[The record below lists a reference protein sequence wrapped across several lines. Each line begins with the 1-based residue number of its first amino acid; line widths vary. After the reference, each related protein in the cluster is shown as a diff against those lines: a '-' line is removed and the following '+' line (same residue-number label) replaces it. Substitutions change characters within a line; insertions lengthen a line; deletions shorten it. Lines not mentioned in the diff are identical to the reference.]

1 MVRSKIYNILFLC
14 TGNSARSILAEA
26 IVNRVGVG
34 RFRGF
39 SAGSCPQGRVNPNAI
54 TLLKGL
60 NYPTDN
66 LKSKD
71 WAEFAKPD
79 APDLDFIITVCDH
92 AANEM
97 CTIWPGKPI
106 SAHWGL
112 PDPASVE
119 GTPTEIAAAFAET
132 YRILYD
138 RIEILVNLP
147 LRSFNKPSLLAQ
159 LGEIA
164 ADRGE

>member
-1 MVRSKIYNILFLC
+1 MYNILFLC

-66 LKSKD
+66 LRSKD

-132 YRILYD
+132 YRIHND